1 MKVGPIVT
9 ASDRPR
15 ATVPVGARVAA
26 EAPASTPQPS
36 TSDVVIHP
44 GCRWGAAVETGAA
57 S

>member
-1 MKVGPIVT
+1 MSVGPAVT
-9 ASDRPR
+9 ALDRRR

-26 EAPASTPQPS
+26 EAPAGAPQPS

-44 GCRWGAAVETGAA
+44 GDPWGVAVEIGAA